1 MNLPVMFMTPTL
13 RKYMD
18 EHYETQ
24 PELYVQDPR

>member
-1 MNLPVMFMTPTL
+1 MDMTVMCMTLTL